1 MDWNGK
7 KVLITGVSGFLGSN
21 LARELLNNGAIIYS
35 IDNFSY
41 IDYEITKKKIAPL
54 LHEVKII
61 SGDVSQK
68 ESWDSVPGD
77 IEYIFHLAG
86 PSSITLFK
94 RWPEKCYYETVFG
107 LYHVLEF
114 AKNHNV
120 KKIVYTSTGSLYAG
134 NRMPHREEL
143 YPIGYN
149 LYAAAKIACEA
160 LANSYSNHIKILG
173 LRVFAGFGPGE
184 ERKKDFAS
192 VICLFAKDAL
202 DGKRPVIY
210 GDGNQIR
217 DFVHVDDVVKALL
230 RGSEI
235 EETGIINV
243 GTGKGITF
251 NEIWKAIKDHIG
263 TNIEPEYIEKEVNYV
278 EELEAD
284 TFKMRKI
291 LKMMPQPTE
300 DGIRR
305 FLDYLKDNGDLY
317 SSKASL

>member
-1 MDWNGK
+1 MDWKGK
-7 KVLITGVSGFLGSN
+7 KVLITGISGFLGSN
-21 LARELLNNGAIIYS
+21 LGRELLNQGAEIYS

-41 IDYEITKKKIAPL
+41 IDYEITKKKVPIIN
-54 LHEVKII
+54 EVRII
-61 SGDVSQK
+61 SGDVAMK
-68 ESWDSVPGD
+68 EAWDKAPKD

-86 PSSITLFK
+86 PSSVTLFN
-94 RWPEKCYYETVFG
+94 RNPERCYYETIFG
-107 LYHVLEF
+107 LYNVLEF
-114 AKNHNV
+114 AKKNGV
-120 KKIVYTSTGSLYAG
+120 KKVVYTSTGSLYAG

-149 LYAAAKIACEA
+149 LYAAAKIAIEA
-160 LANSYSNHIKILG
+160 LAHSYSNHVKSLG

-202 DGKRPVIY
+202 EGRRPVIW

-217 DFVHVDDVVKALL
+217 DFVYVDDVVIALMKAT
-230 RGSEI
+230 EI

-243 GTGKGITF
+243 GTGKGISF
-251 NEIWKAIKDHIG
+251 NEIWKTIKDHLG
-263 TNIEPEYIEKEVNYV
+263 TDIEPEYIAKDLNYV

-291 LKMMPQPTE
+291 LKVMPQPTE
-300 DGIRR
+300 DGIRK
-305 FLDYLKDNGDLY
+305 FLDYLRQDQ
-317 SSKASL
+317 SSNASL

>member
-1 MDWNGK
+1 MDWKNK

-21 LARELLNNGAIIYS
+21 LGRELLNQGAEIYS

-41 IDYEITKKKIAPL
+41 IDYELTKKKVSLIN
-54 LHEVKII
+54 EVVII
-61 SGDVSQK
+61 SGDVSKK
-68 ESWDSVPGD
+68 ETWDKVPID

-94 RWPEKCYYETVFG
+94 KYPEKCYKETIFG
-107 LYHVLEF
+107 LYNVLEF
-114 AKNHNV
+114 AKKNNV
-120 KKIVYTSTGSLYAG
+120 KKVVYTSTGSLYAG
-134 NRMPHREEL
+134 NRMPHKEDL

-160 LANSYSNHIKILG
+160 LANSYSNNVKNLG

-192 VICLFAKDAL
+192 VICLFARDAL
-202 DGKRPVIY
+202 EGKKPIVY

-217 DFVHVDDVVKALL
+217 DFVYIDDVVKALI
-230 RGSEI
+230 RGAEI
-235 EETGIINV
+235 DETGIINV
-243 GTGKGITF
+243 GTGKGISF
-251 NEIWKAIKDHIG
+251 NEIWKTIKDHLGID
-263 TNIEPEYIEKEVNYV
+263 IDPEYIGKDVNYV

-291 LKMMPQPTE
+291 LKINPQPTE
-300 DGIRR
+300 EGIPK
-305 FLDYLKDNGDLY
+305 FIDYLRA
-317 SSKASL
+317 SS

>member
-1 MDWNGK
+1 MDWKGK
-7 KVLITGVSGFLGSN
+7 KVLITGISGFLGSN
-21 LARELLNNGAIIYS
+21 LGKELLKQGAEIYS

-41 IDYEITKKKIAPL
+41 IDYEITKKKVPIIN
-54 LHEVKII
+54 EVNII
-61 SGDVSQK
+61 SGDISIK
-68 ESWDSVPGD
+68 ETWDRVPKD
-77 IEYIFHLAG
+77 IEYLFHLAG

-94 RWPEKCYYETVFG
+94 RNPERCYYETIFG
-107 LYHVLEF
+107 LYQVLEF
-114 AKNHNV
+114 AKKNKV
-120 KKIVYTSTGSLYAG
+120 KKVIYTSTGSLYAG

-160 LANSYSNHIKILG
+160 LANSYSNDVKNLG

-202 DGKRPVIY
+202 EGRRPVIY

-217 DFVHVDDVVKALL
+217 DFVYVDDVVRALL
-230 RGSEI
+230 LGAEI

-251 NEIWKAIKDHIG
+251 NEIWKTIREHLG
-263 TNIEPEYIEKEVNYV
+263 TEIEPEYIQKEINYV

-284 TFKMRKI
+284 TFKMRRI
-291 LKMMPQPTE
+291 LKVFPQPTE
-300 DGIRR
+300 DGIRK
-305 FLDYLKDNGDLY
+305 FLDYLKNN
-317 SSKASL
+317 

>member
-1 MDWNGK
+1 MDWKDK
-7 KVLITGVSGFLGSN
+7 KVLITGISGFLGSN
-21 LARELLNNGAIIYS
+21 LGRELLNQGAKIYS
-35 IDNFSY
+35 VDNFSY
-41 IDYEITKKKIAPL
+41 IDYETTKKKVPIIN
-54 LHEVKII
+54 EVFII
-61 SGDVSQK
+61 SGDISSK
-68 ESWDSVPGD
+68 ETWDNVPTD

-94 RWPEKCYYETVFG
+94 RYPERCYYETIFG
-107 LYHVLEF
+107 LYNVLEF
-114 AKNHNV
+114 AKKNGI
-120 KKIVYTSTGSLYAG
+120 KKVIYTSTGSLYAG

-160 LANSYSNHIKILG
+160 LANSYSNHVKNLG

-202 DGKRPVIY
+202 EGRRPVIW

-217 DFVHVDDVVKALL
+217 DFVYVEDVVKALI
-230 RGSEI
+230 RGIEI

-251 NEIWKAIKDHIG
+251 NEIWKTIKDHLK
-263 TNIEPEYIEKEVNYV
+263 TDIEPEYVEKEVNYV

-284 TFKMRKI
+284 IFRMRRI
-291 LKMMPQPTE
+291 LKVSPMSTE
-300 DGIRR
+300 EGIRK
-305 FLDYLKDNGDLY
+305 FLDYLKNQQ
-317 SSKASL
+317 

>member
-1 MDWNGK
+1 MDWTGK

-21 LARELLNNGAIIYS
+21 LARELLNHGAIIYS

-41 IDYEITKKKIAPL
+41 IDYEITKKKIASL
-54 LHEVKII
+54 LHEVIII

-68 ESWDSVPGD
+68 ETWDKVPTD

-94 RWPEKCYYETVFG
+94 RWPERCYYETVFG

-114 AKNHNV
+114 AKKNNI
-120 KKIVYTSTGSLYAG
+120 KKIIYTSTGSLYAG

-160 LANSYSNHIKILG
+160 LANSYSNNVKILG

-192 VICLFAKDAL
+192 VICLFAKEAL

-217 DFVHVDDVVKALL
+217 DFVYVDDVVKALI
-230 RGSEI
+230 RGIEI

-251 NEIWKAIKDHIG
+251 NDIWKTIKDHLG

-291 LKMMPQPTE
+291 LKLAPANTE
-300 DGIRR
+300 EGIRK
-305 FLDYLKDNGDLY
+305 FLDYLKNNNDLY
-317 SSKASL
+317 SSNASL

>member
-1 MDWNGK
+1 MDWKGK
-7 KVLITGVSGFLGSN
+7 KILITGISGFLGSN
-21 LARELLNNGAIIYS
+21 LGRTLLNQGAEIYAV
-35 IDNFSY
+35 DNFSY
-41 IDYEITKKKIAPL
+41 IDYEVTKKKVPL
-54 LHEVKII
+54 INEVRII
-61 SGDVSQK
+61 SGDVAMK
-68 ESWDSVPGD
+68 ETWDKVPTNID
-77 IEYIFHLAG
+77 YIFHLAG

-94 RWPEKCYYETVFG
+94 RNPERCYYETIFG
-107 LYHVLEF
+107 LYNVLEF
-114 AKNHNV
+114 AKKNGT
-120 KKIVYTSTGSLYAG
+120 KKVVYTSTGSLYAG

-160 LANSYSNHIKILG
+160 LANSYSNHVKNLG

-202 DGKRPVIY
+202 EGRRPIIY

-217 DFVHVDDVVKALL
+217 DFVYVDDVVVALM
-230 RGSEI
+230 RGAEI
-235 EETGIINV
+235 EETGVINV
-243 GTGKGITF
+243 GTGKGISF
-251 NEIWKAIKDHIG
+251 NEIWKTIRDHLG

-291 LKMMPQPTE
+291 LKVTPQPTE
-300 DGIRR
+300 EGIRK
-305 FLDYLKDNGDLY
+305 FLDYLKQDQ
-317 SSKASL
+317 SSMASL

>member
-1 MDWNGK
+1 MDWKDK
-7 KVLITGVSGFLGSN
+7 KVLITGISGFLGSN
-21 LARELLNNGAIIYS
+21 LGRELLNQGAKIYS
-35 IDNFSY
+35 VDNFSY
-41 IDYEITKKKIAPL
+41 IDYETTKKKVPIIN
-54 LHEVKII
+54 EVFII
-61 SGDVSQK
+61 SGDISSK
-68 ESWDSVPGD
+68 ETWDNVPSD

-94 RWPEKCYYETVFG
+94 RYPERCYYETIFG
-107 LYHVLEF
+107 LYNVLEF
-114 AKNHNV
+114 AKKNGI
-120 KKIVYTSTGSLYAG
+120 KKVIYTSTGSLYAG

-160 LANSYSNHIKILG
+160 LANSYSNHVKNLG

-202 DGKRPVIY
+202 EGRRPVIW

-217 DFVHVDDVVKALL
+217 DFVYVEDVVKALI
-230 RGSEI
+230 RGIEI

-251 NEIWKAIKDHIG
+251 NEIWKTIKDHLG
-263 TNIEPEYIEKEVNYV
+263 TSIEPEYIEKELNYV

-284 TFKMRKI
+284 IFKMRRI
-291 LKMMPQPTE
+291 LKVSPMSTE
-300 DGIRR
+300 EGIRK
-305 FLDYLKDNGDLY
+305 FLDYLKNQQ
-317 SSKASL
+317 